1 MELLGLGAI
10 VLYFFIALRFW
21 QGFHRT
27 YYTQSRFVLSVLWLP
42 LLMNKSYREN
52 FRRALLG

>member
-1 MELLGLGAI
+1 MELLGFAII
-10 VLYFFIALRFW
+10 VLYLLIALRFW

-42 LLMNKSYREN
+42 LLLNKSYRQN

>member
-1 MELLGLGAI
+1 MELLVLGAI
-10 VLYFFIALRFW
+10 VLYCLIALRFW

-27 YYTQSRFVLSVLWLP
+27 YYTQSRFILSVLWLP

>member
-1 MELLGLGAI
+1 MKLLGLGAI
-10 VLYFFIALRFW
+10 VLYLLIALRFW

-27 YYTQSRFVLSVLWLP
+27 YYTQSRFILSVLWLP

>member
-1 MELLGLGAI
+1 MELLVFTTI
-10 VLYFFIALRFW
+10 VLYLFIALRFW

-42 LLMNKSYREN
+42 LLLNKSYRQN